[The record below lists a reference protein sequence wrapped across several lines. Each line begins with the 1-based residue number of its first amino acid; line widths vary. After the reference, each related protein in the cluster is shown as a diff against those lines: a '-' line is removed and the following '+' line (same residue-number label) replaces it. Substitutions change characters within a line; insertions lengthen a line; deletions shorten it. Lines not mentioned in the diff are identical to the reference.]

1 MDFSKRFGG
10 MTDRVK
16 DLAEK
21 GRELADR
28 GKSMLKPPPVIF
40 GAPRQL
46 ASEAKTSWWHVP
58 VFIQPQTMHKKELQK
73 CRVKLVSLEGGGG
86 AALHMR
92 WRTKDA
98 KEPVSEITLTE
109 GRLFLVPIAA
119 RKEAGDKRVA
129 IITNE
134 SFLAEKKVKMQLP
147 AGKSKWLLRVENE
160 DGNWESEHSYVLLV
174 PPADQGNGHFVLEV
188 RYDGLN

>member
-1 MDFSKRFGG
+1 MDFSKKFGE
-10 MTDRVK
+10 MSEKVK
-16 DLAEK
+16 
-21 GRELADR
+21 GLADK

-46 ASEAKTSWWHVP
+46 ASEADTSWWHVP
-58 VFIQPQTMHKKELQK
+58 IFIQPQAMHRKELEK
-73 CRVKLVSLEGGGG
+73 CKVKLISFEGGGT
-86 AALHMR
+86 ALDMR

-109 GRLFLVPIAA
+109 GHLFLVPIAA
-119 RKEAGDKRVA
+119 RKEAGNKRVA

-147 AGKSKWLLRVENE
+147 PGKSKWNLRVENE
-160 DGNWESEHSYVLLV
+160 DGKWESEHSYVLMV
-174 PPADQGNGHFVLEV
+174 PPADRGNGHFVLEV